1 MNGIDPYVM
10 AAMNRAKKTDSHISM
25 GKGTCLSY
33 EPSDSLEMFALEFFS
48 HGIQLLIYVKM
59 LLKS

>member
-33 EPSDSLEMFALEFFS
+33 EPSDGLEMFTLNFFLKEFSF
-48 HGIQLLIYVKM
+48 
-59 LLKS
+59 